1 MTLTNSI
8 ILGLIQGL
16 AEFLPISSSG
26 HLAILKEILN
36 VDAGIVF
43 DVMLHLGTLL
53 AIFVAF
59 WTDIRKLFVE
69 GILIIRDFFIN
80 IFTFFRN
87 IGRKKGEG
95 IDYIEIVGTPYRK
108 FVMLVI
114 VSTIPTGILGV
125 VLKDIVEV
133 ASTSLIVVGICLIVT
148 AVLLWISDKCIAGK
162 KRPRQI
168 KYGEAGIIGV
178 VQGLATLP
186 GISRSG
192 STITACL
199 LCGFDRNFAIKYS
212 FIMSIPAV
220 LGAVV
225 LELGEF
231 MSMSITR
238 PELINYII
246 GTVIAAVVGYICIKT
261 MLVVVRGKKLKG
273 FSYYCVIVGLFAII
287 YHFV

>member
-1 MTLTNSI
+1 MTLVNSI

-53 AIFVAF
+53 AVFAAF

-69 GILIIRDFFIN
+69 GILIIRDFFVN
-80 IFTFFRN
+80 IFIFFRN
-87 IGRKKGEG
+87 IGKKKGEG
-95 IDYIEIVGTPYRK
+95 IDYVDVVGTPYRK

-168 KYGEAGIIGV
+168 RYSEAGIIGV

-231 MSMSITR
+231 FSMSVTR

-246 GTVIAAVVGYICIKT
+246 GTAIAAVVGYICIKT

-273 FSYYCVIVGLFAII
+273 FSYYCLIAGMFAII